1 MSDEHLERRLAA
13 ILAADVAGSCRLI
26 GIDEEGT
33 LARLKAL
40 RRTLFDPKIADHHGR
55 VVKNTGDGALVE
67 FGSVVDAV
75 RCAVEIQRSVAE
87 QNVTLPQ
94 DSRIEFRIGIHVG
107 DIIFDNNDIF
117 GDGVNIA
124 ARLEG
129 IAEPGGV
136 SISDDAY
143 RQVRGKVEIACD
155 DIGPQCLK
163 NIAEPMR
170 AWRVRLTGQIPSM
183 QSGSAV
189 SQPRALPLPD
199 KPSLAVLPFQNM
211 SGDPEQEYFA
221 DGVVEDIITALSRFK
236 SLFVIARNSSF
247 TYRGKAVDVKQVG
260 RELGVRYVLEGS
272 VRKSGKRV
280 RIVGQLIDARTGGHL
295 WADRFDG
302 ELEDLF
308 ELQDQVAT
316 NVISALVPKLEQ
328 VEIERVKHKPTESLD
343 AYDSYLRGI
352 ATMLPYTR
360 EGDNEALRLF
370 YRAIELDPEFA
381 VAYGWAAWIF
391 VTRKSNGWM
400 TDRNREIAE
409 ATRLA
414 RCAVELGQDDAAA
427 LCWGGGAL
435 AYVAHELD
443 EGITLLDR
451 ALVLNPNLAAAWN
464 VSGWILVYLGA
475 ADEAV
480 TRFTTAMRLSPL
492 DPLIFRVHGG
502 IAYAHF
508 FAGRYEE
515 ARGWAEKAVRSRPT
529 WLTGVRGAAVCNA
542 LAGRLNDARRYMGTM
557 RALDPTLRLSNL
569 QEVLPLRRA
578 ADFARWSDAM
588 RVAGLPK

>member
-1 MSDEHLERRLAA
+1 MRLNGEAA
-13 ILAADVAGSCRLI
+13 QSRPALA
-26 GIDEEGT
+26 
-33 LARLKAL
+33 
-40 RRTLFDPKIADHHGR
+40 
-55 VVKNTGDGALVE
+55 
-67 FGSVVDAV
+67 
-75 RCAVEIQRSVAE
+75 
-87 QNVTLPQ
+87 
-94 DSRIEFRIGIHVG
+94 
-107 DIIFDNNDIF
+107 
-117 GDGVNIA
+117 
-124 ARLEG
+124 
-129 IAEPGGV
+129 
-136 SISDDAY
+136 
-143 RQVRGKVEIACD
+143 
-155 DIGPQCLK
+155 
-163 NIAEPMR
+163 
-170 AWRVRLTGQIPSM
+170 
-183 QSGSAV
+183 
-189 SQPRALPLPD
+189 LPD
-199 KPSLAVLPFQNM
+199 KPSIAVLPFTNM
-211 SGDPEQEYFA
+211 SGDPEQDYFA
-221 DGVVEDIITALSRFK
+221 DGMVEDIVTALSRFK

-247 TYRGKAVDVKQVG
+247 TYKGRAVDIKQVG

-280 RIVGQLIDARTGGHL
+280 RIAGQLIDARTGGHL

-302 ELEDLF
+302 ELEDIF
-308 ELQDQVAT
+308 QLQDQVAT
-316 NVISALVPKLEQ
+316 NVISALVPRLEQ

-352 ATMLPYTR
+352 ATVLPYTR

-400 TDRNREIAE
+400 IDRNREIAE
-409 ATRLA
+409 TTRLA
-414 RCAVELGQDDAAA
+414 RCAVELGRDDAAA

-435 AYVAHELD
+435 AYVANELD

-451 ALVLNPNLAAAWN
+451 ALVLNPNLAAAWY
-464 VSGWILVYLGA
+464 VSGWLLVYLGA

-502 IAYAHF
+502 VAYAHF

-515 ARGWAEKAVRSRPT
+515 ARGWAEKAVRARPT

-542 LAGRLNDARRYMGTM
+542 LAGRLDDAKRYMATM

-588 RVAGLPK
+588 RVAGLPE

>member
-1 MSDEHLERRLAA
+1 LSDEHLERRLAA

-381 VAYGWAAWIF
+381 VAYVWAAWIF

-400 TDRNREIAE
+400 IDRNREIAE
-409 ATRLA
+409 TTRLA
-414 RCAVELGQDDAAA
+414 RCAVELGRDDAAA

-435 AYVAHELD
+435 AYVANELD

-464 VSGWILVYLGA
+464 VSGWLLVYLGA

-502 IAYAHF
+502 VAYAHF

-588 RVAGLPK
+588 RVAGLPE